1 MSYRVVVL
9 VSGSGSNLQA
19 LLDACG
25 QSSDAARQTI
35 AASIVGV
42 LSNRADALALA
53 RAARA
58 GIATAV
64 IKHHDYADREAF
76 DTAMIDAIDAWAPD
90 MVVLAGFMRILT
102 SGFVRHYQGR
112 LINIHPSLLPKHKG
126 LNTHQRALNAGDSEH
141 GCSVHFVTPE
151 LDGGPVIA
159 QQRISVHVQDSVESL
174 AARVHVAEH
183 LLYPRVLGWLAS
195 ARLQWCDAQILFDD
209 QPLQAPLQLSP

>member
-25 QSSDAARQTI
+25 QGAATPTIDAT
-35 AASIVGV
+35 IVGV
-42 LSNRADALALA
+42 LSNRDEALALA

-58 GIATAV
+58 GVATAV
-64 IKHHDYADREAF
+64 VKHRDFNERADF
-76 DTAMIDAIDAWAPD
+76 DAAMIKPIDAWAPD

-102 SGFVRHYQGR
+102 ADFVSHYSGR
-112 LINIHPSLLPKHKG
+112 LINIHPSLLPKYKG
-126 LNTHQRALNAGDSEH
+126 LNTHQRALEAGDAEH

-159 QQRISVHVQDSVESL
+159 KQRVSVDQHDSVESL
-174 AARVHVAEH
+174 AQRVHQAEH
-183 LLYPRVLGWLAS
+183 RLYPRVLGWLAS
-195 ARLQWCDAQILFDD
+195 SRLRWLDGHLQFDGAPLR
-209 QPLQAPLQLSP
+209 QPLDAPRP